1 MQKLSVLFIF
11 IFLVSFA
18 KAWAQTP
25 VGLFEGLLG
34 NSGAALTDS
43 SAPSYYNPSLLI
55 LKDQKSRS
63 ISGNTFSSFGS
74 TNSNEKTSSISFYP
88 TYLSSIFMS
97 ESLAHEIFVINLTPT
112 RLQTLRSVEEA
123 TFRENYEATQDK
135 NVINGGY
142 SMAFKSFPLALSF
155 FAQFTQ
161 IKEFGFKDFT
171 SLNSDLRNNSVN
183 RGELSRLSSGFS
195 VSGHTRFEN
204 YTFGYN
210 LKMRPLVLLSY
221 NKLKT
226 TSYIRGESAPTDY
239 RVSESE
245 SSVGFAD
252 EDQNSMLLGHSFR
265 AGEHEFITDTILTE
279 KTVENHDYK
288 ISQSFG
294 YRLSDNSGHQFLT
307 GLSHRLDR
315 DIKYL
320 GQDLYVSVGYSW
332 NNRANRTTF
341 GLYYYRSDLINK
353 VSAAGITFG
362 SEFNY

>member
-1 MQKLSVLFIF
+1 MHKISVLAIF
-11 IFLVSFA
+11 IFLLSFTEA
-18 KAWAQTP
+18 KAQTP
-25 VGLFEGLLG
+25 IGLFEGLLG

-63 ISGNTFSSFGS
+63 ISGNTFSRFASES
-74 TNSNEKTSSISFYP
+74 SAEKTSAISFYP
-88 TYLSSIFMS
+88 TYLSTIFMS
-97 ESLAHEIFVINLTPT
+97 DSLAHEIFVINLTPT
-112 RLQTLRSVEEA
+112 RLQTLRAVEES

-183 RGELSRLSSGFS
+183 RGELYRLASGIS
-195 VSGHTRFEN
+195 VSGHSRFES

-210 LKMRPLVLLSY
+210 LKLRPFTLLTY

-226 TSYIRGESAPTDY
+226 TSYIRGETAPTDY

-245 SSVGFAD
+245 STVNFTD
-252 EDQNSMLLGHSFR
+252 EDKTSMLLGHSFR
-265 AGEHEFITDTILTE
+265 AGDHEFITDTILTE
-279 KTVENHDYK
+279 KTAENRAYK

-294 YRLSDNSGHQFLT
+294 YRLSDSSGHQFLT
-307 GLSHRLDR
+307 GLSHRIDN

-320 GQDLYVSVGYSW
+320 GQDLYASVGYSW

-341 GLYYYRSDLINK
+341 GLYYFRSDLNNK
-353 VSAAGITFG
+353 VSAAGLTFG